1 MPNKAHR
8 AASRQAQV
16 NRRKRRSK
24 TRTQDFDPGPDEES
38 APVATVAAPVVE
50 TDGEGVPTE
59 ERAPP
64 RAAAA
69 PVQRSRRRAA
79 VESAPEQK
87 FLAGELRQIGFIAT
101 AMAIVLAVLTVL
113 LR

>member
-24 TRTQDFDPGPDEES
+24 TRTQDFDPGPDEDS
-38 APVATVAAPVVE
+38 APVATVAAPIVE
-50 TDGEGVPTE
+50 TDDAGVPIE
-59 ERAPP
+59 ERAPARP
-64 RAAAA
+64 ASA
-69 PVQRSRRRAA
+69 PVQRSRRRVVA
-79 VESAPEQK
+79 ESAPEQK
-87 FLAGELRQIGFIAT
+87 FLAGELRQIGLIT
-101 AMAIVLAVLTVL
+101 TTIAIVLAVLTVF

>member
-24 TRTQDFDPGPDEES
+24 IRTQDFDPGPDEDS
-38 APVATVAAPVVE
+38 APVATVAAPVIE
-50 TDGEGVPTE
+50 TDDDGVPLEQPVPART
-59 ERAPP
+59 
-64 RAAAA
+64 AAA
-69 PVQRSRRRAA
+69 PTQRSRRRAA
-79 VESAPEQK
+79 AESAPEQK
-87 FLAGELRQIGFIAT
+87 FLAGELRQIGFMAT
-101 AMAIVLAVLTVL
+101 AIAIVLAVLTVL